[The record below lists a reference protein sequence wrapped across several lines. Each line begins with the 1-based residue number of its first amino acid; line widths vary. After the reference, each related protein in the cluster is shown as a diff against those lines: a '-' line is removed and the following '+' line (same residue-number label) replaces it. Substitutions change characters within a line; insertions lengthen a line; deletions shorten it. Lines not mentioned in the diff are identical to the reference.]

1 MTPAGHA
8 YVPLMNY
15 RKQGT
20 NYQFNQIGFHMFLFE
35 INTNKSFIEII
46 SQLYMSLKRIK
57 HISPKM
63 S

>member
-35 INTNKSFIEII
+35 INTNKSFMKLFLSNIC
-46 SQLYMSLKRIK
+46 
-57 HISPKM
+57 H
-63 S
+63 